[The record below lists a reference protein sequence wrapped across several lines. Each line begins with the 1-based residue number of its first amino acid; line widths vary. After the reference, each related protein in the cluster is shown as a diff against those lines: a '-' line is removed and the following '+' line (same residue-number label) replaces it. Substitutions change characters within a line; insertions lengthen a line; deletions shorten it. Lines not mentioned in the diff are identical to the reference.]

1 MTDMHRSEP
10 GVEAVVE
17 TAVNLGCQIA
27 TILNHMETS
36 RAAGASAPDAP
47 PPGEVLRTLLHET
60 VTAALSEAREAD
72 LLRAAHV
79 VRTVATTIERE
90 ILLVDPSEVQ
100 RPSHLHRR
108 RRRR

>member
-10 GVEAVVE
+10 AVQAVVE

-36 RAAGASAPDAP
+36 RAAGASPCDAP
-47 PPGEVLRTLLHET
+47 PPVEVLRTLLPET
-60 VTAALSEAREAD
+60 VTAALGGAHEAD

-79 VRTVATTIERE
+79 VRTVAATIERE
-90 ILLVDPSEVQ
+90 ILLVDASDGQ
-100 RPSHLHRR
+100 RAPHMHRR
-108 RRRR
+108 RWR